1 MIPFLDLKAQYETIK
16 EDINDAVQRVLTS
29 TQYILGPETSAFEA
43 EFAAY
48 CGAAYAVGVGS
59 GTSALHLALLAAGIG
74 PGDEVISV
82 SYTFVATAA
91 AILYTG
97 ARPVFVDI
105 DPATFTLDPAR
116 IEAAITPRTRAILP
130 VHLYGHPAD
139 MTPIL
144 EVARRHGLIVIED
157 AAQAHGAVC
166 EDRRV
171 GSIGT
176 LACFSFYPSKNLGA
190 YGEAGAITTSDPA
203 LADKLRLLRDWGGK
217 DEYALRGF
225 NYRLD
230 AIQAAIL
237 RVKLRHLD
245 AWNEARRTL
254 ARRYDDRLRDSAV
267 QIPAVRPGA
276 IPVYHLYAIR
286 APRRD
291 DLIAALADQGISA
304 RIHYPIPIHAQP
316 AYRDRVTCAAPL
328 PQTDA
333 CARDVLSLPMY
344 AELAPDAAGTVAD
357 AIRAF
362 YGS

>member
-105 DPATFTLDPAR
+105 DPATFTLDPAL

-171 GSIGT
+171 GSIGDAGVFQLLSEQKPGGLRRSGRDHDQRSGAGGQT
-176 LACFSFYPSKNLGA
+176 PAAARLG
-190 YGEAGAITTSDPA
+190 
-203 LADKLRLLRDWGGK
+203 RQR
-217 DEYALRGF
+217 
-225 NYRLD
+225 
-230 AIQAAIL
+230 
-237 RVKLRHLD
+237 
-245 AWNEARRTL
+245 
-254 ARRYDDRLRDSAV
+254 
-267 QIPAVRPGA
+267 
-276 IPVYHLYAIR
+276 
-286 APRRD
+286 
-291 DLIAALADQGISA
+291 
-304 RIHYPIPIHAQP
+304 
-316 AYRDRVTCAAPL
+316 
-328 PQTDA
+328 
-333 CARDVLSLPMY
+333 
-344 AELAPDAAGTVAD
+344 
-357 AIRAF
+357 
-362 YGS
+362 